1 MINHKTK
8 SNLINLLWQEF
19 KRNYENIIL
28 RGQDA
33 GCSNKDREKAVEKV
47 TELTNIVNQ
56 CLIRRTN
63 QILTK
68 YLPMKFEMVICV
80 KLSDI
85 QKAIYKSFLSSDSVK
100 KTVLGKDDTKNS
112 LSVLANITNLKKLC
126 NHPDLVS
133 EKILDGID
141 GFENT
146 AKYLPDGYNKK
157 YGRKKIII
165 IIQIT

>member
-1 MINHKTK
+1 MITIQT
-8 SNLINLLWQEF
+8 SIFVSFSWQEF

-33 GCSNKDREKAVEKV
+33 GCSDKDREKAVEKV

-68 YLPMKFEMVICV
+68 YLPVKFEMVICV

-85 QKAIYKSFLSSDSVK
+85 QTSIYKSFLSSDSVK
-100 KTVLGKDDTKNS
+100 KTVLGKIDFLNIKIDNFIENS
-112 LSVLANITNLKKLC
+112 LI
-126 NHPDLVS
+126 
-133 EKILDGID
+133 
-141 GFENT
+141 
-146 AKYLPDGYNKK
+146 
-157 YGRKKIII
+157 
-165 IIQIT
+165 